1 MTTVR
6 ATEHGDYHYDIVA
19 HHRTGQEHVHP
30 YASDEPLQVGD
41 VVRLE
46 GRFWL
51 IESVEPDGEG
61 VSGRAVA
68 KPGRYRLALRHPD
81 GREET
86 GAFRRFRPDAPGLG
100 HSFSTLEDGHPV
112 SWEVVTEQPARD
124 EQGEIYLELIAE
136 RDFAELEELP
146 DHELEHALARREEE
160 ELPEGAAATLERA
173 QQAGLSIELVALD
186 PGEEPDW
193 DEAERYIDALVLEE
207 VEDDLLELCG
217 VDFDRPRETWLA
229 TVKERL
235 RTDLEQFRADVEG
248 DEDEIE
254 RWSFRGGSI
263 FVSVGTEDDESDP
276 DKGHGW
282 MARLV
287 DSGVLGVAGFER
299 VRKADIQKR
308 CSIILRAERRRAR
321 GPRGGRFHYTTTGHD
336 RSARWGRTV
345 SRSDYLAGKQSDKPA
360 SGAALWA
367 PSPRALR
374 SRCMGEFFG
383 TLPARRRRAFR
394 FARLAG
400 RAIEEVRRWQP
411 RRSTRSA
418 LRAGSSPG

>member
-1 MTTVR
+1 MTTVP
-6 ATEHGDYHYDIVA
+6 ATEHGNYRYDIVA

-30 YASDEPLQVGD
+30 YANDEPLQVGD

-46 GRFWL
+46 GRYWL

-61 VSGRAVA
+61 MSGRAVA
-68 KPGRYRLALRHPD
+68 KPGRYRLTLRHPD

-86 GAFRRFRPDAPGLG
+86 AAFRRFRPDAPGLG

-112 SWEVVTEQPARD
+112 SWEVIMEQPARD

-146 DHELEHALARREEE
+146 DHELEHALTRRQEE
-160 ELPEGAAATLERA
+160 ELPDGAAATLERA
-173 QQAGLSIELVALD
+173 QQAGLSIELAALD

-235 RTDLEQFRADVEG
+235 RSDLGQFRADIEG
-248 DEDEIE
+248 DQDEIE

-299 VRKADIQKR
+299 VRKADIQ
-308 CSIILRAERRRAR
+308 
-321 GPRGGRFHYTTTGHD
+321 
-336 RSARWGRTV
+336 
-345 SRSDYLAGKQSDKPA
+345 
-360 SGAALWA
+360 
-367 PSPRALR
+367 
-374 SRCMGEFFG
+374 
-383 TLPARRRRAFR
+383 
-394 FARLAG
+394 
-400 RAIEEVRRWQP
+400 
-411 RRSTRSA
+411 
-418 LRAGSSPG
+418 

>member
-1 MTTVR
+1 MTTVP

-19 HHRTGQEHVHP
+19 HHRTGQEHVHR

-46 GRFWL
+46 GRYWL

-68 KPGRYRLALRHPD
+68 KPGRYRLTLRHPD

-86 GAFRRFRPDAPGLG
+86 AAFRRFRPDAPGLG

-112 SWEVVTEQPARD
+112 SWEVIMEQPARD

-146 DHELEHALARREEE
+146 DHELEHALTRRQEE
-160 ELPEGAAATLERA
+160 ELPDGAAATLERA
-173 QQAGLSIELVALD
+173 QQAGLSIELAALD

-235 RTDLEQFRADVEG
+235 RSDLEQFRADIEG
-248 DEDEIE
+248 DQDEIE

-299 VRKADIQKR
+299 VRKADIQ
-308 CSIILRAERRRAR
+308 
-321 GPRGGRFHYTTTGHD
+321 
-336 RSARWGRTV
+336 
-345 SRSDYLAGKQSDKPA
+345 
-360 SGAALWA
+360 
-367 PSPRALR
+367 
-374 SRCMGEFFG
+374 
-383 TLPARRRRAFR
+383 
-394 FARLAG
+394 
-400 RAIEEVRRWQP
+400 
-411 RRSTRSA
+411 
-418 LRAGSSPG
+418 

>member
-1 MTTVR
+1 MTTVP

-46 GRFWL
+46 GRYWL

-68 KPGRYRLALRHPD
+68 KPGRYRLTLRHPD

-86 GAFRRFRPDAPGLG
+86 AAFRRFRPDAPGLG

-112 SWEVVTEQPARD
+112 SWEVIMEQPARD

-146 DHELEHALARREEE
+146 DHELEHALTRRQEE
-160 ELPEGAAATLERA
+160 ELPDGAAATLERA
-173 QQAGLSIELVALD
+173 QQAGLSIELAALD

-235 RTDLEQFRADVEG
+235 RSDLGQFRADIEG
-248 DEDEIE
+248 DQDEIE

-299 VRKADIQKR
+299 VRKADIQ
-308 CSIILRAERRRAR
+308 
-321 GPRGGRFHYTTTGHD
+321 
-336 RSARWGRTV
+336 
-345 SRSDYLAGKQSDKPA
+345 
-360 SGAALWA
+360 
-367 PSPRALR
+367 
-374 SRCMGEFFG
+374 
-383 TLPARRRRAFR
+383 
-394 FARLAG
+394 
-400 RAIEEVRRWQP
+400 
-411 RRSTRSA
+411 
-418 LRAGSSPG
+418 

>member
-1 MTTVR
+1 MTTVP

-46 GRFWL
+46 GRYWL

-68 KPGRYRLALRHPD
+68 KPGRYRLTLRHPD

-86 GAFRRFRPDAPGLG
+86 AAFRRFRPDAPGLG

-112 SWEVVTEQPARD
+112 SWEVIREQPARD

-146 DHELEHALARREEE
+146 DHELEHALTRRQEE
-160 ELPEGAAATLERA
+160 ELPDGAAATLERA
-173 QQAGLSIELVALD
+173 QQAGLSIELAALD

-235 RTDLEQFRADVEG
+235 RSDLGQFRADIEG
-248 DEDEIE
+248 DQDEIE

-299 VRKADIQKR
+299 VRKADIQ
-308 CSIILRAERRRAR
+308 
-321 GPRGGRFHYTTTGHD
+321 
-336 RSARWGRTV
+336 
-345 SRSDYLAGKQSDKPA
+345 
-360 SGAALWA
+360 
-367 PSPRALR
+367 
-374 SRCMGEFFG
+374 
-383 TLPARRRRAFR
+383 
-394 FARLAG
+394 
-400 RAIEEVRRWQP
+400 
-411 RRSTRSA
+411 
-418 LRAGSSPG
+418 

>member
-1 MTTVR
+1 MTTVP

-19 HHRTGQEHVHP
+19 HHRTGQEHVHR

-46 GRFWL
+46 GRYWL

-68 KPGRYRLALRHPD
+68 KPGRYRLTLRHPD

-112 SWEVVTEQPARD
+112 SWGVVMEQPARD

-160 ELPEGAAATLERA
+160 ELPDGAAATLDRA

-193 DEAERYIDALVLEE
+193 DEAERYIDALVLEQ

-299 VRKADIQKR
+299 VRKADIQ
-308 CSIILRAERRRAR
+308 
-321 GPRGGRFHYTTTGHD
+321 
-336 RSARWGRTV
+336 
-345 SRSDYLAGKQSDKPA
+345 
-360 SGAALWA
+360 
-367 PSPRALR
+367 
-374 SRCMGEFFG
+374 
-383 TLPARRRRAFR
+383 
-394 FARLAG
+394 
-400 RAIEEVRRWQP
+400 
-411 RRSTRSA
+411 
-418 LRAGSSPG
+418 

>member
-1 MTTVR
+1 MTTVP

-46 GRFWL
+46 GRYWL

-68 KPGRYRLALRHPD
+68 KPGRYRLTLRHPD

-112 SWEVVTEQPARD
+112 SWEVVMEQPARD
-124 EQGEIYLELIAE
+124 EQGEIYLELTAE

-160 ELPEGAAATLERA
+160 ELPDGAAATLERA

-229 TVKERL
+229 TVKEQL
-235 RTDLEQFRADVEG
+235 RSDLEQFRADIEG
-248 DEDEIE
+248 DQDEIE

-299 VRKADIQKR
+299 VRKADIQ
-308 CSIILRAERRRAR
+308 
-321 GPRGGRFHYTTTGHD
+321 
-336 RSARWGRTV
+336 
-345 SRSDYLAGKQSDKPA
+345 
-360 SGAALWA
+360 
-367 PSPRALR
+367 
-374 SRCMGEFFG
+374 
-383 TLPARRRRAFR
+383 
-394 FARLAG
+394 
-400 RAIEEVRRWQP
+400 
-411 RRSTRSA
+411 
-418 LRAGSSPG
+418 

>member
-1 MTTVR
+1 MTTVP

-46 GRFWL
+46 GRYWL

-68 KPGRYRLALRHPD
+68 KPGRYRLTLRHPD

-86 GAFRRFRPDAPGLG
+86 AAFRRFRPDAPGLG

-112 SWEVVTEQPARD
+112 SWEVIMEQPARD

-146 DHELEHALARREEE
+146 DHELEHALTRRQEE
-160 ELPEGAAATLERA
+160 ELPDGAAATLERA
-173 QQAGLSIELVALD
+173 QQAGLSIELAALD

-235 RTDLEQFRADVEG
+235 RSDLEQFRADIEG
-248 DEDEIE
+248 DQDEIE

-299 VRKADIQKR
+299 VRKADIQ
-308 CSIILRAERRRAR
+308 
-321 GPRGGRFHYTTTGHD
+321 
-336 RSARWGRTV
+336 
-345 SRSDYLAGKQSDKPA
+345 
-360 SGAALWA
+360 
-367 PSPRALR
+367 
-374 SRCMGEFFG
+374 
-383 TLPARRRRAFR
+383 
-394 FARLAG
+394 
-400 RAIEEVRRWQP
+400 
-411 RRSTRSA
+411 
-418 LRAGSSPG
+418 